1 MPDLDYKN
9 LQDQAVRVN
18 FQLLQNEIAS
28 LKTQL
33 ESLTSRVNEL
43 ESI

>member
-9 LQDQAVRVN
+9 LQDQVVRVN